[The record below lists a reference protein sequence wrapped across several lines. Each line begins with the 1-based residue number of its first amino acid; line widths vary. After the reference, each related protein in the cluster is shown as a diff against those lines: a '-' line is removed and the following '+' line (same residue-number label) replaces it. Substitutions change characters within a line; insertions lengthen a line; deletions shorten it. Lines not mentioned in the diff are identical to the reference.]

1 MWVLALPKRVFKLG
15 LKLNLKL
22 ISGCKDTVICES
34 ITNLERKKFTTY
46 KNLYLLLTSRMLLI
60 INH

>member
-22 ISGCKDTVICES
+22 ISGCKDTVIYES
-34 ITNLERKKFTTY
+34 ITNVEGKKFTFSV
-46 KNLYLLLTSRMLLI
+46 NLDV
-60 INH
+60 